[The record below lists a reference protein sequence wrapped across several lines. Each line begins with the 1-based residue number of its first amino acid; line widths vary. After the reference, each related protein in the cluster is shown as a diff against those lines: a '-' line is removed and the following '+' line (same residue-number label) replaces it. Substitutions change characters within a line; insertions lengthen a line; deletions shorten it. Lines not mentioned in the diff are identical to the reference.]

1 MNRKE
6 SDLVAKALHAAKPPK
21 KKDLEAFDVWFTC
34 VRAVK
39 DALMEK
45 GHIQGEKGE
54 ERFLSIADEGI
65 VRGSV

>member
-6 SDLVAKALHAAKPPK
+6 SDLVAKALHKAKPQGSK
-21 KKDLEAFDVWFTC
+21 GMQAFDIWFNA
-34 VRAVK
+34 VVSVK

-45 GHIQGEKGE
+45 GHITE
-54 ERFLSIADEGI
+54 EGRFLSIADQGV